1 MVYACIYLPSP
12 IYCQYIVSLDFFKIL
27 ELLIFLTTFRP
38 ALSVSSHLMY
48 LYLLPI
54 GAAVKPWSLV
64 SESNT
69 VLVLGSCSVYYFA
82 DRTMFIRVVAPT
94 TAAAA
99 RERETPMDE
108 MIGQETA
115 RSSGLICS
123 CSPLPHVV
131 WTQESFDHLPLGH
144 SPVNP
149 FLPPVPL
156 LPRFAGPESKVQI
169 VTGQQQL
176 RSMTWQ
182 LAHSDYDDSPSG

>member
-1 MVYACIYLPSP
+1 MHAYICRH
-12 IYCQYIVSLDFFKIL
+12 QYIVSIVCLVFFNTRSL
-27 ELLIFLTTFRP
+27 ELLSFLTTFRS

-82 DRTMFIRVVAPT
+82 DRTAL
-94 TAAAA
+94 
-99 RERETPMDE
+99 
-108 MIGQETA
+108 
-115 RSSGLICS
+115 RSSFGLLHLLLLQRASERHRWMIGLICS
-123 CSPLPHVV
+123 CSPLM
-131 WTQESFDHLPLGH
+131 WSGH
-144 SPVNP
+144 KKVLTTYHSATRRSILSCPPRSSSPTV
-149 FLPPVPL
+149 
-156 LPRFAGPESKVQI
+156 RARDQSQKSKSWR
-169 VTGQQQL
+169 GSSQQQL